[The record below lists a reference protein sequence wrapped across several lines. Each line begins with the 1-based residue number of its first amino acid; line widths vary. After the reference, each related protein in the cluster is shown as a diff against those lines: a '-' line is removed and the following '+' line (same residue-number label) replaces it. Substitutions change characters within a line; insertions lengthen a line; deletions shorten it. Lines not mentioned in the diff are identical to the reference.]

1 MGKGMLRLSLL
12 APAAILTVL
21 PSVSPA
27 QRAPAPAPLDIELVL
42 YAGMVR
48 GLWGRQH
55 QGGHVQPGGGAGAEE
70 GEGGGGQGGDEWS
83 VVGKPGY
90 CVTE

>member
-12 APAAILTVL
+12 APAASLTVL

-55 QGGHVQPGGGAGAEE
+55 QGGHVQPGGGAGPSRGR
-70 GEGGGGQGGDEWS
+70 GEVVRGGTSGQWS
-83 VVGKPGY
+83 ESLATV
-90 CVTE
+90 